1 MAMGSVLNGQTLVRD
16 SDAELIDRLRTG
28 DEAAFVGMID
38 TYSAPLL
45 RLALAFVQSPS
56 IAEEVVQETWMA
68 VVTGIGRF
76 EGRSSVKTWLFKIL
90 TNIAKTRALRER
102 RTIPFSEFEVGATDE
117 PAVDPARFLPA
128 SHPQWPHHWATPP
141 QPWSMGPE
149 GTALD
154 RETMAVLRR
163 ALEDLPRAQQLVVA
177 LRDVHGWPAAEVCA
191 ALDLSEA
198 NQRVLLHRGRS
209 RLRGVLEHYFAEAP
223 TLPSAASGGGKLTR
237 APTLPSAASGEG
249 RRAGEGHHV

>member
-1 MAMGSVLNGQTLVRD
+1 MGSVLNGQTLVRD

-102 RTIPFSEFEVGATDE
+102 RTIPFSEFEVGNTDE
-117 PAVDPARFLPA
+117 PAVDPGRFLPA
-128 SHPQWPHHWATPP
+128 SHPQWPNHWATHL

-154 RETMAVLRR
+154 RETLEVLRR

-209 RLRGVLEHYFAEAP
+209 RLRAVLERYFSDTGERNPVTCNAE
-223 TLPSAASGGGKLTR
+223 SISGTTKATR
-237 APTLPSAASGEG
+237 
-249 RRAGEGHHV
+249 

>member
-1 MAMGSVLNGQTLVRD
+1 MGSRTLVRD
-16 SDAELIDRLRTG
+16 SDAELIDRLRNG
-28 DEAAFVGMID
+28 DEAAFAGLID
-38 TYSAPLL
+38 AYSAPLL
-45 RLALAFVQSPS
+45 RLAVTFVQSPS
-56 IAEEVVQETWMA
+56 VAEEVVQETWMA

-90 TNIAKTRALRER
+90 TNRAKTRALRER
-102 RTIPFSEFEVGATDE
+102 RTVPFSEFEVDDDDE
-117 PAVDPARFLPA
+117 PAVDAARFLPA
-128 SHPQWPHHWATPP
+128 SHPQWPGHWAMAP

-154 RETMAVLRR
+154 RETLAVLRG
-163 ALEDLPRAQQLVVA
+163 ALDDLPRAQRVVVA

-209 RLRGVLEHYFAEAP
+209 RLRAVLERYFTDAP
-223 TLPSAASGGGKLTR
+223 TLPSPASGGGKRT
-237 APTLPSAASGEG
+237 
-249 RRAGEGHHV
+249 AGEGHHV

>member
-1 MAMGSVLNGQTLVRD
+1 MGPLLIGQTLVRD
-16 SDAELIDRLRTG
+16 SDAELIDRLRNC
-28 DEAAFVGMID
+28 DEATFAWLID

-45 RLALAFVQSPS
+45 RLAVTFVQDASV
-56 IAEEVVQETWMA
+56 AEEVVQETWMA

-90 TNIAKTRALRER
+90 TNKAKTRALREK
-102 RTIPFSEFEVGATDE
+102 RTIPFSEFEVDNSDE
-117 PAVDPARFLPA
+117 PAVEAERFLPA
-128 SHPQWPHHWATPP
+128 SHPQWPHHWAAPP

-154 RETMAVLRR
+154 RETMAVVRR
-163 ALEDLPRAQQLVVA
+163 ALEDLPRAQRVVVA
-177 LRDVHGWPAAEVCA
+177 LRDVHGWPAADVCA

-209 RLRGVLEHYFAEAP
+209 RLRAVLERYFGDADP
-223 TLPSAASGGGKLTR
+223 
-237 APTLPSAASGEG
+237 GE
-249 RRAGEGHHV
+249 RNHV

>member
-1 MAMGSVLNGQTLVRD
+1 
-16 SDAELIDRLRTG
+16 
-28 DEAAFVGMID
+28 
-38 TYSAPLL
+38 
-45 RLALAFVQSPS
+45 
-56 IAEEVVQETWMA
+56 MA
-68 VVTGIGRF
+68 VVTGISRF

-102 RTIPFSEFEVGATDE
+102 RTIPFSEFDVENSDE
-117 PAVDPARFLPA
+117 PAVGAERFLPA

-154 RETMAVLRR
+154 RETMAVVRR
-163 ALEDLPRAQQLVVA
+163 ALEDLPRAQRVVVA
-177 LRDVHGWPAAEVCA
+177 LRDVHGWPAADVCA

-209 RLRGVLEHYFAEAP
+209 RLRAVLERYFSDTDP
-223 TLPSAASGGGKLTR
+223 
-237 APTLPSAASGEG
+237 GE
-249 RRAGEGHHV
+249 RDHV

>member
-1 MAMGSVLNGQTLVRD
+1 MGPLLKSQILVRD
-16 SDAELIDRLRTG
+16 SDAELIDRLRMG
-28 DEAAFVGMID
+28 DEAAFAWLID

-45 RLALAFVQSPS
+45 RLAVTFVQDAAV
-56 IAEEVVQETWMA
+56 AEEVVQETWLA

-90 TNIAKTRALRER
+90 TNQAKTRALRER
-102 RTIPFSEFEVGATDE
+102 RTIPFSAFEIDEGNE
-117 PAVDPARFLPA
+117 PAVDAARFLPA
-128 SHPQWPHHWATPP
+128 SHPQWPNHWATPP

-154 RETMAVLRR
+154 RETLAIVQRGLD
-163 ALEDLPRAQQLVVA
+163 DLPRAQRLVVA
-177 LRDVHGWPAAEVCA
+177 LRDVHGWPSADVCA

-209 RLRGVLEHYFAEAP
+209 RLRAALENYF
-223 TLPSAASGGGKLTR
+223 SDV
-237 APTLPSAASGEG
+237 
-249 RRAGEGHHV
+249 HDV

>member
-1 MAMGSVLNGQTLVRD
+1 MSSRTLVRD
-16 SDAELIDRLRTG
+16 TDAELIDRLRNG
-28 DEAAFVGMID
+28 DEAAFAGLID
-38 TYSAPLL
+38 SYSAPLL
-45 RLALAFVQSPS
+45 RLAVMFVQSRS

-90 TNIAKTRALRER
+90 TNIAKTRAQRER
-102 RTIPFSEFEVGATDE
+102 RTVPFTEFEVDTGDE
-117 PAVDPARFLPA
+117 PAVEASRFLPA
-128 SHPQWPHHWATPP
+128 DHPQWPHHWAAPL

-154 RETMAVLRR
+154 RETLAVLRD
-163 ALEDLPRAQQLVVA
+163 ALEKLPRAQQLVVA
-177 LRDVHGWPAAEVCA
+177 LRDVHGWPATEVCA

-209 RLRGVLEHYFAEAP
+209 RLRGVLERYFSDGCNSVSISDTKQA
-223 TLPSAASGGGKLTR
+223 TR
-237 APTLPSAASGEG
+237 
-249 RRAGEGHHV
+249 